1 MLTGST
7 GFGNERLLEHVESK
21 VSNAE
26 MEMIR
31 SRYSRFIQARAYD
44 LQMNDL
50 KNEKFYMHSKVIHED
65 SPDLKSAMIE
75 LEIENLNQNTLIFSN
90 RTDEEGLVKI
100 LDQYFGVDSKEKE
113 YSKFLIKVLMDEIN
127 MRMGSDK
134 DQNVTNKLAKLGLSD
149 SEYLTV
155 KALPVADPLYVKLFL
170 NGVITRKQLESRRAN
185 FQRSLPCA
193 HKS

>member
-44 LQMNDL
+44 LQMTDL
-50 KNEKFYMHSKVIHED
+50 KNEKFYMHSEVIHD
-65 SPDLKSAMIE
+65 NSPDQRSAMIE
-75 LEIENLNQNTLIFSN
+75 LEIENLNENTLVFSN
-90 RTDEEGLVKI
+90 RTDEEGLLAI
-100 LDQYFGVDSKEKE
+100 LDEYLGVDSKEKE
-113 YSKFLIKVLMDEIN
+113 YSKFLIKVLMDEID
-127 MRMGSDK
+127 MRLASDK
-134 DQNVTNKLAKLGLSD
+134 DQNVTNKLARLGLSD

-170 NGVITRKQLESRRAN
+170 NGVITREQLESRRAN
-185 FQRSLPCA
+185 SQRSLPCA
-193 HKS
+193 RKS